1 MDSRIAVIALIGA
14 MCLSGTCPAAGQQPP
29 DWENPKVFDVNKEPP
44 HATLTPYADVK
55 SALLDDRARSPFV
68 RSLGGSWKF
77 QWVARPA
84 DRPMD
89 FYRPDYDAGGWDEI
103 PVPSNWQ
110 MHGYGLPIYVN
121 IKYPFS
127 PAQPPRI
134 PHENNP
140 VGSYR
145 RTFTVPDDWKGR
157 RVFLHFEGVESAF
170 YLWINGRKVGYS
182 QGSRTPAEFDVTAYL
197 KPGEN
202 LLAVEV
208 YRWCDGSYLE
218 DQDFWRLSGIFRDVY
233 LYSTPELHVR
243 DFSVETDLH
252 DDYRDATLKL
262 GVKVRN
268 YGARPLAGQ
277 LEAVVV
283 DPEFRRSP
291 SAEPAGSPP
300 HGATVP
306 ALFPPIRK
314 SLDVPPGEEVSF
326 DFSQEVKAP
335 EKWTAETPNLYTLL
349 LVLKDSDGKPIEVI
363 PCRIG
368 FREVE
373 IRGGQLLVNGKAVLL
388 KGTNRHEH
396 DPDTGHAISRE
407 SMIGDIE
414 LMKRFG
420 INAVRTSHY
429 PNAPLWY
436 ELCDRY
442 GLYLIDEAN
451 IESHGMG
458 YGAAS
463 LAKNP
468 VWKEAHLDR
477 TIRMV
482 RRDKNHPSVII
493 WSLGNEAGDGVNF
506 TATADWIREN
516 NPTRPVHYE
525 RAGSGAN
532 TDIICPMYPPP
543 QRLIDY
549 GSRPQTRPMILCEY
563 AHAMGNSV
571 GDLWSYWRPIYR
583 YKHLQGAFVWDW
595 VDQGLRKK
603 IPAKQTVED
612 RSRFGLLGSATGQLV
627 EVDGRRGLQ
636 GFVALPD
643 APHLDITGKTITLEA
658 CVRPEPTDTHS
669 PFILKGDYQYGLKQ
683 QAGDLQFF
691 LYNPGAGNG
700 GWVTLTSPIPEDWYD
715 GWHDVAGVY
724 DGREMTLYVDGRAVA
739 SMAYQG
745 PIAHCPRPLNI
756 GRNSTH
762 ETRRI
767 SGTIAA
773 ARIYDRALSAAEIQ
787 DKQRKPDD
795 AVLWLDLDRVD
806 EAEAQ
811 SGTFFAYG
819 GDFGPPGTP
828 SDGNFC
834 MNGLVAAD
842 RVPHPSLHQVKKV
855 YQPVHIRAIDAAR
868 GRIEVENG
876 YDFLDLDHLAC
887 QWEMKGG
894 GDEIAGGAL
903 SVEGLAPGETRTIT
917 LPLPRL
923 QPTAGVE
930 YWLNVAFR
938 LKEATR
944 WADKGHVVAREQFKL
959 PMGGPKPPVE
969 LDKLPEVAVEQTE
982 DSAVLS
988 GKDFRLTF
996 SKADGEIT
1004 SWNYQGVELIAAGP
1018 RPDFW
1023 RAPIDNDRGNGMP
1036 NRCAVW
1042 RNAGTNWQVETVEVE
1057 RQSPQ
1062 VVAIRVSGKLPDV
1075 EASYQVT
1082 YRVFGSGDVLIDA
1095 AYQAGEKSLPEMPR
1109 MGMQMTMPAGFE
1121 NMAWYGRGP
1130 QESHFDRKDGYPVGV
1145 YQGTVDEQFVD
1156 YSRPQENGNK
1166 TDVRWVA
1173 LTNGDGV
1180 GLLAVGTPLLS
1191 VAARHFTHADLE
1203 SAAHTHELTRRETIT
1218 LNLDHQQMGVG
1229 GDNSW
1234 GARPHKEFLLTEKS
1248 YRYQY
1253 RLRPI
1258 SPADGSPMEQAR
1270 VGFAF

>member
-1 MDSRIAVIALIGA
+1 MDSKIAVIVLIG
-14 MCLSGTCPAAGQQPP
+14 MMFLSGMCPTVGDEPL

-55 SALLDDRARSPFV
+55 SALLGDRARSPFV
-68 RSLGGSWKF
+68 QSLGGSWKF
-77 QWVARPA
+77 HWVARPA
-84 DRPMD
+84 DRPVD
-89 FYRPDYDAGGWDEI
+89 FYRLDYDAEGWDEI

-110 MHGYGLPIYVN
+110 VHGYGLPIYVN

-134 PHENNP
+134 PHDNNP

-145 RTFTVPDDWKGR
+145 RTFTVPDDWNGR
-157 RVFLHFEGVESAF
+157 PVFLHFDGVESAF
-170 YLWINGRKVGYS
+170 YVWINGQKVGYS
-182 QGSRTPAEFDVTAYL
+182 QGSRTPAEFNVTPYL

-233 LYSTPELHVR
+233 LYCTPDLHVR
-243 DFSVETDLH
+243 DFSVQTDL
-252 DDYRDATLKL
+252 DDAYRDATLKL
-262 GVKVRN
+262 GVKIRN
-268 YGARPLAGQ
+268 YGTRPLAGQ
-277 LEAVVV
+277 IEAVVV
-283 DPEFRRSP
+283 DPALEP
-291 SAEPAGSPP
+291 NQSAGSAGSPS
-300 HGATVP
+300 HGTTVR
-306 ALFPPIRK
+306 ALFPPLRK
-314 SLDVPPGEEVSF
+314 SLDVPPGEEVSL

-349 LVLKDSDGKPIEVI
+349 VVLKDPEDRPIEVI

-373 IRGGQLLVNGKAVLL
+373 IRDGQLLVNGKAVLL

-396 DPDTGHAISRE
+396 DPDTGHAVSRE
-407 SMIGDIE
+407 SMVRDIE
-414 LMKRFG
+414 LMKRFN

-458 YGAAS
+458 YGPAS
-463 LAKNP
+463 LAKDP

-482 RRDKNHPSVII
+482 QRDKNHPSVII

-516 NPTRPVHYE
+516 DPTRPVHYE

-549 GSRPQTRPMILCEY
+549 GSSPQTRPMILCEY

-571 GDLWSYWRPIYR
+571 GDLWSYWRPIYQ

-603 IPAKQTVED
+603 IPANRTVQD
-612 RSRFGLLGSATGQLV
+612 QSR
-627 EVDGRRGLQ
+627 
-636 GFVALPD
+636 P
-643 APHLDITGKTITLEA
+643 
-658 CVRPEPTDTHS
+658 
-669 PFILKGDYQYGLKQ
+669 
-683 QAGDLQFF
+683 
-691 LYNPGAGNG
+691 
-700 GWVTLTSPIPEDWYD
+700 
-715 GWHDVAGVY
+715 
-724 DGREMTLYVDGRAVA
+724 
-739 SMAYQG
+739 
-745 PIAHCPRPLNI
+745 
-756 GRNSTH
+756 
-762 ETRRI
+762 
-767 SGTIAA
+767 
-773 ARIYDRALSAAEIQ
+773 
-787 DKQRKPDD
+787 
-795 AVLWLDLDRVD
+795 DRVD

-811 SGTFFAYG
+811 AGTFFAYG

-842 RVPHPSLHQVKKV
+842 RVPHPSLYQVKKV

-868 GRIEVENG
+868 GQIEIENG
-876 YDFLDLDHLAC
+876 YDFLDLDHLVC
-887 QWEMKGG
+887 EWEMKSDDDEGIGG
-894 GDEIAGGAL
+894 EL
-903 SVEGLAPGETRTIT
+903 LVEGLAPGEKRTVSV
-917 LPLPRL
+917 PLPRL

-930 YWLNVAFR
+930 YWLNVTFR
-938 LKEATR
+938 LKEPTL

-996 SKADGEIT
+996 SKTDGVI
-1004 SWNYQGVELIAAGP
+1004 SSLKYRDVELIADGP

-1036 NRCAVW
+1036 DRCAVW
-1042 RNAGTNWQVETVEVE
+1042 RNAGKNWQVEKVEVE

-1062 VVAIRVSGKLPDV
+1062 TVAIRVSGKLPDV

-1109 MGMQMTMPAGFE
+1109 FGMQMTLPGGFE
-1121 NMAWYGRGP
+1121 NLAWYGRGP

-1145 YQGTVDEQFVD
+1145 YRGTVDEQFVD

-1173 LTNGDGV
+1173 LTDGDGV
-1180 GLLAVGTPLLS
+1180 GLMAVGEPLLS

-1203 SAAHTHELTRRETIT
+1203 TAAHTHELTRRETIA

-1234 GARPHKEFLLTEKS
+1234 GARPHREFLLTEKS

-1258 SPADGSPMEQAR
+1258 SRTDGSPIELAR
-1270 VGFAF
+1270 QGFAAEE